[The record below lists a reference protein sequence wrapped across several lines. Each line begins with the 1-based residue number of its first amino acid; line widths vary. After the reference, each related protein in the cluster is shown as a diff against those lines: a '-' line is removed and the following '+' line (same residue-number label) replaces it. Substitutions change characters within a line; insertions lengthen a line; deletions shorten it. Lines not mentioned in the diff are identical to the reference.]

1 MPNVFFVVAIVC
13 AMWGIVSSFMIV
25 SFLSKRG
32 YNINWLFLRIM
43 ILKYIHEYHGI
54 TTKENGKP
62 GPWFYSY
69 IISMIMTL
77 IFVAIGMALISI

>member
-1 MPNVFFVVAIVC
+1 MPNLFFVVAILC
-13 AMWGIVSSFMIV
+13 AIWGIISSFMIV

-32 YNINWLFLRIM
+32 YDINWLFLRIM
-43 ILKYIHEYHGI
+43 ILKYIHEYHII

-69 IISMIMTL
+69 IMSMILAL
-77 IFVAIGMALISI
+77 IFVVVGMALA

>member
-1 MPNVFFVVAIVC
+1 MPNLFFAAAILC
-13 AMWGIVSSFMIV
+13 AVWGIVSSFMIV

-32 YNINWLFLRIM
+32 YDINWLFLRIM

-69 IISMIMTL
+69 ITSMILAL
-77 IFVAIGMALISI
+77 IFVVIGMALASM

>member
-1 MPNVFFVVAIVC
+1 MSSAFFAAAILC
-13 AMWGIVSSFMIV
+13 AIWGIVSSFMIV

-32 YNINWLFLRIM
+32 YDINWLFLRIM

-62 GPWFYSY
+62 GLWFYSY
-69 IISMIMTL
+69 ITSMILAL
-77 IFVAIGMALISI
+77 IFVAIGMALKSM

>member
-1 MPNVFFVVAIVC
+1 MPNVFFVVAILC

-32 YNINWLFLRIM
+32 YDINWLFLRIM

-54 TTKENGKP
+54 TTRENGKP

-69 IISMIMTL
+69 ITSMILAL
-77 IFVAIGMALISI
+77 IFVAIGMALT

>member
-32 YNINWLFLRIM
+32 YSINWFFLKIM
-43 ILKYIHEYHGI
+43 ILKHISDYHSI
-54 TTKENGKP
+54 TAKENGKP
-62 GPWFYSY
+62 GLWFYSY
-69 IISMIMTL
+69 ITSMILAL
-77 IFVAIGMALISI
+77 IFVAVGMALT

>member
-32 YNINWLFLRIM
+32 YSINWFFLKIM

-62 GPWFYSY
+62 GLWFYSY
-69 IISMIMTL
+69 ITSMILAL
-77 IFVAIGMALISI
+77 IFVAVGMALISM